1 MVEVEARNLEFVE
14 PFVDLKIKTTDG
26 MLLLAIGLLYGG
38 VLVGLFY
45 SLLGEGFSRGLL
57 HGFLL
62 GMYIGLLSYV
72 VNYFNNQYVLPKIK
86 QVLLWWVVWGILS
99 FVVGLFG
106 FLLAFETFLLFKVK
120 VPVFLTQKGKLLIAS
135 LSTGILTYLTG
146 LMVYQFVRMR
156 NRKEAIER
164 ITLEANYK
172 LTLRMLDAH
181 FLSNSLHTL
190 LELMDV
196 NKGLLECYVKHL
208 VNYLRKALTSPKIV
222 PLSEE
227 ISMVNSYVF
236 IEKIRKGRDIVFTT
250 DVDENLKNEPV
261 PALILQ
267 PIVENAIQHG
277 LPEDKSKHFEIS
289 ISAKRNGQYIILCVL
304 NNGKPISYFQPGI
317 GLSLLTK
324 KLESQGGSL
333 ILKSKNPPCFMIKL
347 PILSI
352 KDIELAY
359 ESSNSR

>member
-1 MVEVEARNLEFVE
+1 MVKVEARSLEFVE

-26 MLLLAIGLLYGG
+26 MLLLVIGLLYGG
-38 VLVGLFY
+38 VLLGLLYF
-45 SLLGEGFSRGLL
+45 LLGEGFSRGLL
-57 HGFLL
+57 HGSLL
-62 GMYIGLLSYV
+62 GIYIGLLSYV
-72 VNYFNNQYVLPKIK
+72 VIYFNNQYVLPKIK
-86 QVLLWWVVWGILS
+86 KVFLWWVVWGILS

-120 VPVFLTQKGKLLIAS
+120 VPAFLMEKEKLLIAS
-135 LSTGILTYLTG
+135 VFTVILTYLTG
-146 LMVYQFVRMR
+146 LMVHQFVRMR

-190 LELMDV
+190 LELMNVD
-196 NKGLLECYVKHL
+196 KGLLESYVKHL
-208 VNYLRKALTSPKIV
+208 VNYLRKALTSPKVV

-236 IEKIRKGRDIVFTT
+236 IEKIRKGRDIILTT

-267 PIVENAIQHG
+267 PLVENAILHG
-277 LPEDKSKHFEIS
+277 LPED
-289 ISAKRNGQYIILCVL
+289 
-304 NNGKPISYFQPGI
+304 
-317 GLSLLTK
+317 
-324 KLESQGGSL
+324 
-333 ILKSKNPPCFMIKL
+333 
-347 PILSI
+347 
-352 KDIELAY
+352 
-359 ESSNSR
+359 

>member
-1 MVEVEARNLEFVE
+1 MLEVEARNLEFVE
-14 PFVDLKIKTTDG
+14 PFVDLKIKITDG
-26 MLLLAIGLLYGG
+26 MLLLVIGLLYGG

-62 GMYIGLLSYV
+62 GMYIGLLSYIV
-72 VNYFNNQYVLPKIK
+72 IYFNNQNVLPKIK

-106 FLLAFETFLLFKVK
+106 FLLAFKTLLLFKVK
-120 VPVFLTQKGKLLIAS
+120 VPVFLTQKEKFLIAS

-164 ITLEANYK
+164 ITLVANYK
-172 LTLRMLDAH
+172 LTLRMLNAH

-190 LELMDV
+190 LELMDM
-196 NKGLLECYVKHL
+196 NKEVLECYVKHL
-208 VNYLRKALTSPKIV
+208 VNYQRRALTSPKII
-222 PLSEE
+222 PLKEE

-250 DVDENLKNEPV
+250 DVDENLENEPI

-267 PIVENAIQHG
+267 PIIENAIQHG

-304 NNGKPISYFQPGI
+304 NNGNPISNFQPGI
-317 GLSLLTK
+317 GLSLLAK
-324 KLESQGGSL
+324 KLESQGGKL
-333 ILKSKNPPCFMIKL
+333 ILKSKNPPCFMVKL

-352 KDIELAY
+352 KGYKIAY

>member
-1 MVEVEARNLEFVE
+1 MVKVEARNLEFVE

-26 MLLLAIGLLYGG
+26 MLLLVIGLLYGG

-62 GMYIGLLSYV
+62 GIYIGLLSYV
-72 VNYFNNQYVLPKIK
+72 VIYFNNQYVLPKIK
-86 QVLLWWVVWGILS
+86 QVFFWWGVWGILS

-120 VPVFLTQKGKLLIAS
+120 VPAFFMEKDKLLIAS
-135 LSTGILTYLTG
+135 VSTGILTYLTG

-196 NKGLLECYVKHL
+196 DKGLLESYVKHL

-236 IEKIRKGRDIVFTT
+236 IEKIRKGRDIILTT

-267 PIVENAIQHG
+267 PLVENAIQHG
-277 LPEDKSKHFEIS
+277 LPEDKSKPFEIS
-289 ISAKRNGQYIILCVL
+289 ISAERNGQNIILFVK
-304 NNGKPISYFQPGI
+304 NNGKPISNFQPGI
-317 GLSLLTK
+317 GLSLLAK
-324 KLESQGGSL
+324 KLESQEGSL

>member
-1 MVEVEARNLEFVE
+1 MLEVEARNLEFVE
-14 PFVDLKIKTTDG
+14 PFVDLKIKITDG
-26 MLLLAIGLLYGG
+26 MLLLVIGLLYGG

-62 GMYIGLLSYV
+62 GMYIGLLSYIV
-72 VNYFNNQYVLPKIK
+72 IYFNNQNVLPKIK

-106 FLLAFETFLLFKVK
+106 FLLAFKTLLLFKVK
-120 VPVFLTQKGKLLIAS
+120 VPVFLTQKEKFLIAS

-146 LMVYQFVRMR
+146 LMIYQFVRMR

-172 LTLRMLDAH
+172 LTLRMLNAH

-190 LELMDV
+190 LELMDM
-196 NKGLLECYVKHL
+196 NKEVLECYVKHL
-208 VNYLRKALTSPKIV
+208 VNYQRRALTSPKII
-222 PLSEE
+222 PLKEE

-250 DVDENLKNEPV
+250 DVDENLENEPI

-267 PIVENAIQHG
+267 PIIENAIQHG

-304 NNGKPISYFQPGI
+304 NNGNPISNFQPGI
-317 GLSLLTK
+317 GLSLLAK
-324 KLESQGGSL
+324 KLESQGGKL
-333 ILKSKNPPCFMIKL
+333 ILKSKNPPCFMVKL

-352 KDIELAY
+352 KGYKIAY